1 MFTNTKTATSRSG
14 LFYGRIAASVL
25 TVAVLSLQGCSV
37 LPSADKVLDESTSA
51 ASQSLQYLINGN
63 QDVEL
68 TEAQVA
74 ELQYASSYVQFDDQ
88 ARVLAVLG
96 YDDGHSLQWISA
108 SEEVLTLSMAGRALR
123 TDSLLSNLEH
133 VGQSEDDPL
142 VCYQQADA
150 LEQAQECPNSWQR
163 LVTTEHGGELSQW
176 QVVTTFSVNQQDNIR
191 TVVEEGV
198 ATKYD
203 ADAEG
208 TPDSTS
214 NNIAINNTFYFAQTN
229 AVYRPFQSEQ
239 WVSPQLGYVNYQEVK
254 VYNRFISGE
263 DAATGYDAGG
273 LNTSQ
278 VFEQPP
284 ELTNNQIWIRLQ
296 RSNGTMV
303 DIVAEGEPRIT
314 QLLDL
319 VPAQQSVMWPQTKIS
334 SPALEQQFA
343 ARKQGMYI
351 RLKMLAQ
358 TYRHDGK
365 TELAAQAEQLAA
377 DFLIWPLAPSY
388 VTNFSRAKAR
398 VDLAHNPLL
407 NEAQVGDRLRSQP
420 HYTITLSDTINLAE
434 QPKLPIA
441 DTDLPKGFR
450 DVNQQLGLFLQ
461 HWSYA
466 DTQDK
471 TWH

>member
-1 MFTNTKTATSRSG
+1 MFTNTQTATSRSG
-14 LFYGRIAASVL
+14 LFYGRIAACGL
-25 TVAVLSLQGCSV
+25 TAAVLSLQGCSV

-51 ASQSLQYLINGN
+51 ASQSLQYLISGN

-96 YDDGHSLQWISA
+96 YDDGYSLQWISA

-133 VGQSEDDPL
+133 VSQSEDDPL
-142 VCYQQADA
+142 VCYQQADT
-150 LEQAQECPNSWQR
+150 LEQARQCPNSWHR
-163 LVTTEHGGELSQW
+163 LVTTEHDSELSQW
-176 QVVTTFSVNQQDNIR
+176 QVVSTFSVNEQGNIR
-191 TVVEEGV
+191 TVVEEGA
-198 ATKYD
+198 ATQSD
-203 ADAEG
+203 ADAEAYR
-208 TPDSTS
+208 D
-214 NNIAINNTFYFAQTN
+214 NIAINNTFYFAQTN

-263 DAATGYDAGG
+263 DAATGNDAGG
-273 LNTSQ
+273 LDSSQ

-284 ELTNNQIWIRLQ
+284 ELTNNQMWIRLQ

-303 DIVAEGEPRIT
+303 DIVTEGEPRIT

-319 VPAQQSVMWPQTKIS
+319 APTQQSVMWPQTKIS
-334 SPALEQQFA
+334 SPALEQQFV

-365 TELAAQAEQLAA
+365 NELAAQAEQLAA
-377 DFLIWPLAPSY
+377 DFLTWPLAPSY

-398 VDLAHNPLL
+398 VDLADNPLL
-407 NEAQVGDRLRSQP
+407 NRAQAGDRLRSQP

-434 QPKLPIA
+434 LPKLPIA
-441 DTDLPKGFR
+441 DRDLPKGFR

>member
-1 MFTNTKTATSRSG
+1 M
-14 LFYGRIAASVL
+14 
-25 TVAVLSLQGCSV
+25 
-37 LPSADKVLDESTSA
+37 LPSADNVLDESTSA

-74 ELQYASSYVQFDDQ
+74 ELKYASSYVQFDDQ

-108 SEEVLTLSMAGRALR
+108 SDEVLTLSMAGRALR

-133 VGQSEDDPL
+133 VSQSENDPL
-142 VCYQQADA
+142 VCYQQADT
-150 LEQAQECPNSWQR
+150 LEQARQCPNSWKR
-163 LVTTEHGGELSQW
+163 LVTEEHGGELSQW
-176 QVVTTFSVNQQDNIR
+176 QVVSTFSVNEQDNIR
-191 TVVEEGV
+191 TVIEEGA

-203 ADAEG
+203 AGAG
-208 TPDSTS
+208 ATPESTS
-214 NNIAINNTFYFAQTN
+214 NTIAINNTFYFAQTN
-229 AVYRPFQSEQ
+229 GVYRPLQSKQ

-254 VYNRFISGE
+254 PYSRFVSGVE
-263 DAATGYDAGG
+263 GASKYDAEA
-273 LNTSQ
+273 LNKSQ
-278 VFEQPP
+278 AFEQPP
-284 ELTNNQIWIRLQ
+284 ELTNKQMWIRLQ
-296 RSNGTMV
+296 RSNGTTV
-303 DIVAEGEPRIT
+303 DIITDGEARIS

-319 VPAQQSVMWPQTKIS
+319 VPTQQSVMWPQTKIS

-358 TYRHDGK
+358 TYRHDGRA
-365 TELAAQAEQLAA
+365 ELAAQAEQLAA
-377 DFLIWPLAPSY
+377 DFLIWPLTPSY

-407 NEAQVGDRLRSQP
+407 NRAQVGDRLRSQR

-434 QPKLPIA
+434 LPTLPIA

-461 HWSYA
+461 HWSYTN
-466 DTQDK
+466 TQDK